1 MTGHLDWPPAMRL
14 YCRLKEGMLLPKL
27 NPFFFLGFVALF
39 ALAKGHI
46 EISHREERELSLK
59 QEVLTIQI
67 NTIRNLMREQDLA
80 KRNFIVSR
88 SLEDIEMLRQM
99 HPVQVGRDERL
110 IEKTV
115 QNLRLLKAQ
124 KLAQY
129 KGTE

>member
-1 MTGHLDWPPAMRL
+1 M
-14 YCRLKEGMLLPKL
+14 
-27 NPFFFLGFVALF
+27 ALF

-59 QEVLTIQI
+59 QEILTIQI

-88 SLEDIEMLRQM
+88 SLENIEKLRQM